1 MDVHDRALLYYRL
14 LKTNAKEVMV
24 TASQLF
30 ISQNSNSTY
39 S

>member
-14 LKTNAKEVMV
+14 LKTNAKEVM

-30 ISQNSNSTY
+30 ISQNPNST
-39 S
+39 